1 MRNTVHLVTYVDR
14 LGGSGIAELADLLRT
29 ELNGLFG
36 GIHLLPFF
44 FPIDGADAGFDPI
57 DHTQV
62 DRRLGEWGDIR
73 ALADEVEL
81 MADLIVNHISSSAP
95 QFQDF
100 LRNGHHSAYDGLFL
114 TAEAVFPGGASPYE
128 INAIYRP
135 RPGAPFTT
143 YALDDGEQQVLWT
156 TFTPQQIDIDVL
168 HPKGTAYLH
177 RILKTFA
184 DNHIKSVRLDA
195 VGYAIKRAGTSCF
208 LLPETMV
215 FIEELSRRAH
225 ELGIDVLVE
234 VHAHYRKQIEMAK
247 RVRWVYD
254 FALPPVILH
263 AFAFRTARYLR
274 RWIEIRPS
282 NSVTVL
288 DTHDGIGI
296 LDVGADRSDEHAPGL
311 IPSAELDQLIE
322 QIHLNSSGESRLATG
337 ASASNLDLYQ
347 INCTFYDAMGRDDLS
362 YLLARAIQFFL
373 PGIPQVYYVGLLAG
387 HNDMELLAKTGIGR
401 DINRHFYSRAEIEQ
415 SLQKPVVQDL
425 VRLIRLRNH
434 HPAFR
439 GRFRFESATDDCLNL
454 RWDWG
459 VEFAQLQVSLTQM
472 SYQLSFSANGSV
484 ERFVFECALRVSD
497 E

>member
-14 LGGSGIAELADLLRT
+14 LGGSGIAELAGLLRT

-36 GIHLLPFF
+36 GVHLLPFF

-57 DHTQV
+57 EHTQV
-62 DRRLGEWGDIR
+62 DRRLGQWGDIR
-73 ALADEVEL
+73 ALADEVEV
-81 MADLIVNHISSSAP
+81 MADLIVNHISNSSP

-100 LRNGHHSAYDGLFL
+100 LRNGHRSTYDGLFL
-114 TAEAVFPGGASPYE
+114 TADAVFPGGASAFE
-128 INAIYRP
+128 VNAIYRP

-143 YALDDGEQQVLWT
+143 YTLDDGEKQVLWT
-156 TFTPQQIDIDVL
+156 TFTPQQIDIDVR
-168 HPKGTAYLH
+168 HPEGAAYLD
-177 RILKTFA
+177 RILRTFA

-208 LLPETMV
+208 LIPETMV

-234 VHAHYRKQIEMAK
+234 VHSHYRKQIEMAK

-254 FALPPVILH
+254 FALPPIVLH

-311 IPSAELDQLIE
+311 IPSEELDQLVE

-347 INCTFYDAMGRDDLS
+347 INCTFYDALGRNDLS

-401 DINRHFYSRAEIEQ
+401 DINRHFYSAGEIERV
-415 SLQKPVVQDL
+415 LQRPVVQDL
-425 VRLIRLRNH
+425 VRLIRLRNSH
-434 HPAFR
+434 AAFR
-439 GRFRFESATDDCLNL
+439 GVFRLESAAGDSLNL

-459 VEFAQLQVSLTQM
+459 VEFAQLQVSFNEM

-484 ERFVFECALRVSD
+484 ERFVFECALRDSN